1 MKNRIEKYISQ
12 NGLAALKDLAYQH
25 AKNYTHSCL
34 LDSCELNTGVY
45 GGKYEFLAAYGANH
59 IYTSLDQFQTEH
71 PRKKDW
77 CFGALGYDLKN
88 ELEDL
93 ESTNKAIVDTPDFL
107 FFIPEILLIIHK
119 DGNVELAKGRL
130 NTSFFEAPE
139 NTDASG
145 ISKNQSP
152 IHHDQYIAEIENIK
166 EHIRAGNFYELNYC
180 VPFTHTYTTFNPITF
195 HRQLLRKSPV
205 PMASLLKCDHLYLCG
220 ASMERFL
227 AKQGCTLTS
236 QPIKGTIRKGATAT
250 EDQELIAQLSTSEK
264 DRAENVMIVDLVR
277 NDLARVSKSGSVH
290 VTELFGVYSYLQVHQ
305 MISTIQSK
313 LKENVIF
320 SDILQALFPM
330 GSMTGAP
337 KIATMKHIDKIE
349 SFKRG
354 WYSGAVGYI
363 DPDDNFDLNVVI
375 RSVLCDTSKQIIN
388 YNAGGAIT
396 IDSDAET
403 EWKEVHLKTKA
414 ITELLNL

>member
-1 MKNRIEKYISQ
+1 MKNRIDKYIAQ
-12 NGLAALKDLAYQH
+12 NGLAALKALAYHH
-25 AKNYTHSCL
+25 AQDYTHSCL

-45 GGKYEFLAAYGANH
+45 GGKYEFLAAFGASH
-59 IYTSLDQFQTEH
+59 IYTSLAQFQAEH
-71 PRKKDW
+71 PQKQDW

-93 ESTNKAIVDTPDFL
+93 KSTNTAIIDTPDFL
-107 FFIPEILLIIHK
+107 FFVPETLLIIHK
-119 DGNVELAKGRL
+119 DGSVELAKGKL
-130 NTSFFEAPE
+130 STSFFETPE
-139 NTDASG
+139 NTDPSG
-145 ISKNQSP
+145 ISENQSP
-152 IHHDQYIAEIENIK
+152 IHHDQYITEIEAIK
-166 EHIRAGNFYELNYC
+166 EHIRAGDFYEMNYC
-180 VPFTHTYTTFNPITF
+180 VPFTHAYTTFCPTTF

-205 PMASLLKCDHLYLCG
+205 PMASLLKCEHLYLCG

-227 AKQGCTLTS
+227 AKQEKTLTS
-236 QPIKGTIRKGATAT
+236 QPIKGTIRKGTT
-250 EDQELIAQLSTSEK
+250 PQEDQELMAQLSASEK

-277 NDLARVSKSGSVH
+277 NDLARVSEPGSVQ
-290 VTELFGVYSYLQVHQ
+290 VTELFGIYSYLQVHQ
-305 MISTIQSK
+305 MISTIKSE

-320 SDILQALFPM
+320 SAILQALFPM

-363 DPDDNFDLNVVI
+363 DPVGNFDFNVVI
-375 RSVLCDTSKQIIN
+375 RSVLCDTDKQIIN